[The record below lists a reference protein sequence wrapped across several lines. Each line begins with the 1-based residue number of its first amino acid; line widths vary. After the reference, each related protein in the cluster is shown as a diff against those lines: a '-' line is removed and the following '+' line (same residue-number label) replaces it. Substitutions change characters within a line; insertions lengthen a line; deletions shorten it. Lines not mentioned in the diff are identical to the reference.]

1 MENMQKNRQ
10 EDDLIRIREN
20 KKNNKK
26 HTVSAGFEPMISLFT
41 ARNFNHCVAN
51 FDHIDSSILLAL

>member
-10 EDDLIRIREN
+10 KDDLIRIREN

-26 HTVSAGFEPMISLFT
+26 YTVSAGFEPMISWFT
-41 ARNFNHCVAN
+41 AGNFNHWATY
-51 FDHIDSSILLAL
+51 ID